1 MHVYVCVCN
10 YVTLFDL
17 SFFPGLEFPRLWTS
31 QIGPLGKGDCLSHCD
46 TIYEVK
52 TKTPILVW
60 QRGERGQLFV
70 KFAWRYSW
78 VFTKTAILG
87 DRGRGGP
94 NLAKKSRSYG
104 NKLRN
109 KLLMGSKVVELKIE
123 SKDKSDHCTEGQ
135 DLYKRHSQIMYCS

>member
-1 MHVYVCVCN
+1 MHVYGCVCN

-60 QRGERGQLFV
+60 QRGERVNFLSNLRDVIHECSLKQLFWV
-70 KFAWRYSW
+70 TEGEEGQIWR
-78 VFTKTAILG
+78 
-87 DRGRGGP
+87 
-94 NLAKKSRSYG
+94 KKSRSYG

>member
-60 QRGERGQLFV
+60 QRGERVNFLSNLRDVIHECSLKQLFCV
-70 KFAWRYSW
+70 TEGEEGQIWR
-78 VFTKTAILG
+78 
-87 DRGRGGP
+87 
-94 NLAKKSRSYG
+94 KKSRSYG